1 MGLRDNDFM
10 EFMSNNSKGKDKIT
24 DYDIDRTASKPKI
37 KDIKGKINQK
47 NQSISPEEDEEKGS
61 QT

>member
-24 DYDIDRTASKPKI
+24 DYDIDRTAIKPKI